1 MRICLYGA
9 SSNQLDSIY
18 TEKTKELGVA
28 IGKRGHNLVYGGGA
42 RGLMGAAASGVVE
55 GGGSVI
61 GVAPNFFNV
70 DGVLFEKCEEMIYT
84 ETMRERKRIMEEKAD
99 AFIIVPGGLGTFD
112 ELFEIMTLKQLGQHE
127 KPMAMYNING
137 YYNAFE
143 KLLDVAVEGKFMTEK
158 SKEICPLF
166 DNIDELL
173 NYIENYDAE
182 DYDFTVMKKVE
193 GK

>member
-9 SSNQLDSIY
+9 SSNELESIY
-18 TEKTKELGVA
+18 VEKTKALGVA
-28 IGKRGHNLVYGGGA
+28 LAKRGHNLVYGGGA

-70 DGVLFEKCEEMIYT
+70 DGVLFQECEEMIYT

-99 AFIIVPGGLGTFD
+99 AFIVVPGGLGTFD

-127 KPMAMYNING
+127 KPIAMYNING
-137 YYNAFE
+137 YYDAFE
-143 KLLDVAVEGKFMTEK
+143 KLLAKAIEGKFMTQK

-166 DNIDELL
+166 DDADKLL
-173 NYIENYDAE
+173 SYIENYDAE
-182 DYDFTVMKKVE
+182 DYDFTIMKKVE

>member
-9 SSNQLDSIY
+9 SSNELESIY
-18 TEKTKELGVA
+18 VEKTKDLGVA
-28 IGKRGHNLVYGGGA
+28 LAKRGHNLVYGGGA

-70 DGVLFEKCEEMIYT
+70 DGVLFQECEEMIYT

-99 AFIIVPGGLGTFD
+99 AFIVVPGGLGTFD

-127 KPMAMYNING
+127 KPIAMYNING
-137 YYNAFE
+137 YYDAFE
-143 KLLDVAVEGKFMTEK
+143 KLLDKAVEGRFMTQK

-166 DNIDELL
+166 DDADKLL
-173 NYIENYDAE
+173 SYIENYDAE
-182 DYDFTVMKKVE
+182 DYDFTIMKKVE

>member
-18 TEKTKELGVA
+18 TEKTKELGIA

-166 DNIDELL
+166 DDIDELL

>member
-9 SSNQLDSIY
+9 SSNELESIY
-18 TEKTKELGVA
+18 VEKTKALGVA
-28 IGKRGHNLVYGGGA
+28 LAKRGHNLVYGGGA

-70 DGVLFEKCEEMIYT
+70 DGVLFQECEEMIYT

-99 AFIIVPGGLGTFD
+99 AFIVVPGGLGTFD

-127 KPMAMYNING
+127 KPIAMYNING
-137 YYNAFE
+137 YYDAFE
-143 KLLDVAVEGKFMTEK
+143 KLLDKAVEGRFMTQK

-166 DNIDELL
+166 DDADKLL
-173 NYIENYDAE
+173 SYIENYDAE
-182 DYDFTVMKKVE
+182 DYDFTIMKKVE

>member
-9 SSNQLDSIY
+9 SSNELDSIY
-18 TEKTKELGVA
+18 TEKTKVLGIA
-28 IGKRGHNLVYGGGA
+28 LAKRGHSLIYGGGA

-61 GVAPNFFNV
+61 GVAPTFFNV
-70 DGVLFEKCEEMIYT
+70 DGVLFEGCDELIYT

-99 AFIIVPGGLGTFD
+99 AFIVVPGGLGTFD
-112 ELFEIMTLKQLGQHE
+112 ELFEIMTLKQLGQHK
-127 KPMAMYNING
+127 KPIAMYNING

-143 KLLDVAVEGKFMTEK
+143 KLLDAAVEGRFMTEK

-166 DNIDELL
+166 DDAEQLL
-173 NYIENYDAE
+173 SYIENYEVE

>member
-9 SSNQLDSIY
+9 SSNQLDSIQ

>member
-70 DGVLFEKCEEMIYT
+70 DGVLFDKCEEMIYT
-84 ETMRERKRIMEEKAD
+84 ETMRERKRIMEEKAE

-127 KPMAMYNING
+127 KPMAIYNING

-143 KLLDVAVEGKFMTEK
+143 KLLDVAVEGKFMTKK

-166 DNIDELL
+166 DDIDELL

>member
-9 SSNQLDSIY
+9 SSNQLDSVY

-166 DNIDELL
+166 DDIDELL